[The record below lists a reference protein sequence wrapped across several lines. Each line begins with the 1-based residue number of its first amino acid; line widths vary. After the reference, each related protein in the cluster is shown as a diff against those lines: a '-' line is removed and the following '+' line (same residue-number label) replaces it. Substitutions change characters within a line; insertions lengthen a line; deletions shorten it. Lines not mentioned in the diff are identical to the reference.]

1 MEQRLEQNHA
11 DGRKMPIQES
21 IHVLELLKQD
31 HREVQTLFEEFERV
45 DSQSKQRVADEVY
58 LALET
63 HTIIEDTL
71 VYPAIRATTGAV
83 DLVDQANEEHHVVTL
98 LIKELRE
105 MNISNELYRIRFKVL
120 SELVE
125 HHIDKEEGEL
135 FPSAEHIDIDWH
147 SLGRKA
153 LTIKERMA
161 TQAQDGECSVG

>member
-1 MEQRLEQNHA
+1 MKHRLEQNHVE
-11 DGRKMPIQES
+11 RMKMSIQES
-21 IHVLELLKQD
+21 IHVLELLKRD
-31 HREVQTLFEEFERV
+31 HREVETLFEEFERV
-45 DSQSKQRVADEVY
+45 DHHSKQRVADEVY

-71 VYPAIRATTGAV
+71 VYPAIRATTGSV
-83 DLVDQANEEHHVVTL
+83 DLVDQAKEEHHVVTL

-105 MNISNELYRIRFKVL
+105 MKISNELYPIRFKVL

>member
-1 MEQRLEQNHA
+1 MKHRLQQNHME
-11 DGRKMPIQES
+11 GMKMSIRES

-31 HREVQTLFEEFERV
+31 HREVETLCEEFERV
-45 DSQSKQRVADEVY
+45 DHQSKQQVADEVY
-58 LALET
+58 LALEI
-63 HTIIEDTL
+63 HTLIEDTL

-83 DLVDQANEEHHVVTL
+83 DLVDQAKEEHHVVTL

-105 MNISNELYRIRFKVL
+105 MKISNELYPIRFKIL
-120 SELVE
+120 SELVD

-135 FPSAEHIDIDWH
+135 FPSAEHIDIDWY

-161 TQAQDGECSVG
+161 TQAQNGECSVG